1 MFLHVSDSVHRC
13 GGYLGRYTHPHPL
26 QVPPTP
32 RAGTAPRQ
40 VHSPLQVPPRQVHPP
55 GQVQPPRACRDTVNK
70 RAVRILLECILVHS
84 WFLLGYNSN
93 NIVYQNTVERFV
105 KRGISSKI
113 DGYSCY
119 FSRHLIATSKSRYV

>member
-1 MFLHVSDSVHRC
+1 MFLHVSVILFTDVGGTWAGTPTPPPGRYSPQAGTPPGQIHPLHRYLP
-13 GGYLGRYTHPHPL
+13 GRYTPLGRYS
-26 QVPPTP
+26 
-32 RAGTAPRQ
+32 APR
-40 VHSPLQVPPRQVHPP
+40 V
-55 GQVQPPRACRDTVNK
+55 CRDTVNK

-119 FSRHLIATSKSRYV
+119 FSRHLIATSKSQYV